1 MFLLNQIYASYDI
14 SLFTLAHKILFLSI
28 VNFVICNMIICN
40 MNYFIEFYID
50 TEFFRYTN
58 KYTINI

>member
-28 VNFVICNMIICN
+28 VNFVILICN

-58 KYTINI
+58 KYKINI

>member
-1 MFLLNQIYASYDI
+1 MI

-28 VNFVICNMIICN
+28 VNFVILICN

-50 TEFFRYTN
+50 TEFFTYTN

>member
-14 SLFTLAHKILFLSI
+14 SLFTLTHKILFLSI
-28 VNFVICNMIICN
+28 VNFVILICN

-50 TEFFRYTN
+50 TEFFTYTN

>member
-28 VNFVICNMIICN
+28 VNFVILICN